1 MVFDNLAHT
10 CALNVRQ
17 KRSRKSLLYER
28 GCAMLSP
35 ALHNGRRLATPPERG
50 LAYAAYD
57 NLDYAKA
64 DVTVDCKKQ
73 KPPLCQVTDSA
84 YIAM

>member
-1 MVFDNLAHT
+1 
-10 CALNVRQ
+10 
-17 KRSRKSLLYER
+17 
-28 GCAMLSP
+28 MLSP

-50 LAYAAYD
+50 LAHADYD

-73 KPPLCQVTDSA
+73 KPPLCQVTVSA